1 LSSDLNRVGEANMR
15 AVAIAPDSY
24 KTFPDLLEG
33 MHRLRARVFRD
44 RLNWDVDVRDER
56 EADSFDDCRPTYI
69 LAITDRNA
77 VVGCARLLPATGPTL
92 LSVLFPELR
101 ERGLIK
107 PHVAMV
113 ESSRFCVDTS
123 LEAGRAGQ
131 VSARCRRWTM
141 FAAIIE
147 WSMAN
152 RAIPSSITATDVR
165 IERILKPCRLAH
177 EPYRRTAR
185 SSATRWRWS
194 ACSRR
199 ISRASNGCG
208 RRLRVHHRSA
218 PAAFPSPPDPQT
230 AGSARRPA
238 LRRPRRPSV
247 VEIMLNPDGRLF
259 IERLGHGIAPPAR

>member
-1 LSSDLNRVGEANMR
+1 MR

-107 PHVAMV
+107 PHVAMI

-123 LEAGRAGQ
+123 LEAGGGGEALHEATRTTFPPLIG
-131 VSARCRRWTM
+131 R
-141 FAAIIE
+141 
-147 WSMAN
+147 SMADGY
-152 RAIPSSITATDVR
+152 SELITATDVR
-165 IERILKPCRLAH
+165 IERILRRAGWPMSRIGEPKKLGNTDAVVGLLPTDLASF
-177 EPYRRTAR
+177 E
-185 SSATRWRWS
+185 
-194 ACSRR
+194 
-199 ISRASNGCG
+199 
-208 RRLRVHHRSA
+208 RV
-218 PAAFPSPPDPQT
+218 
-230 AGSARRPA
+230 RPA
-238 LRRPRRPSV
+238 TYVSTIAPLRR
-247 VEIMLNPDGRLF
+247 
-259 IERLGHGIAPPAR
+259 AA